1 MNPKLVVTVLAVA
14 LIISAAANIY
24 IGVQTFTVSVG
35 GDPYKTRV
43 DMTSVLSEVQA
54 KVDEELT
61 CIGQSLIYAAEQLS
75 SAGLTGAQVDVILSA
90 LAANSSY
97 IIDAGTQDMNCVM
110 AAIQPSTYSGSIG
123 KNVGE
128 QKWLNTNPDGA
139 ITPTMTP
146 VIPLIEDLTGVAMA
160 APVFN
165 SNKQQIGTVSVV
177 FNPQELLSD
186 AITAVTTD
194 PQYEFTAIQTNGAI
208 LFDSMG
214 AEVGTNL
221 FDETSNT
228 EILTVGSKIAQTS
241 SGYSTYNI
249 SESLHKQCYW
259 TTISQY
265 SQDWRLIIHHTI

>member
-1 MNPKLVVTVLAVA
+1 MNSKLVITVLAVA

-24 IGVQTFTVSVG
+24 IGVQTFTASG
-35 GDPYKTRV
+35 SDPYKTRV

-54 KVDEELT
+54 KADQEIT
-61 CIGQSLIYAAEQLS
+61 RIGQSLIYAAEQLGS
-75 SAGLTGAQVDVILSA
+75 VGLTGAQADAILSA

-97 IIDAGTQDMNCVM
+97 IIDAGTQDMNRIMV
-110 AAIQPSTYSGSIG
+110 AIQPSTYSSSIG
-123 KNVGE
+123 KTIGE

-139 ITPTMTP
+139 ITHTMTP

-160 APVFN
+160 APVFD
-165 SNKQQIGTVSVV
+165 SNKQQIGTVSVI
-177 FNPQELLSD
+177 FNPQELLNG

-194 PQYEFTAIQTNGAI
+194 PQYEFTVLQTDGVM

-214 AEVGTNL
+214 AEVGTNI
-221 FDETSNT
+221 FAQTSNI
-228 EILTVGSKIAQTS
+228 EIHTVANQITQTS
-241 SGYSTYNI
+241 SGYSTYTI

-265 SQDWRLIIHHTI
+265 SQNWRLIIHHAL